1 MRVFISHSSRNNNEA
16 AAVKKWLIENE
27 PSLDNEIFLDFTDTG
42 IEAGQRWKE
51 ALRQASNRCEAVICL
66 LSQHWENSAHCKAE
80 YLYAEDLRKTI
91 VAARLEPSDNSS
103 ITSEWQ
109 RCDLFAN
116 GSEVETITLE
126 SGESVQFSKDGLQ
139 RLLVGLRALGIGA
152 DYFPWPPPHDPDRPP
167 YRGWAALDRHD
178 AAVFFGRDAQIVRGL
193 DALRGMRVAGVE
205 TMLVIQGP
213 SGAGKSAFL
222 RAGLLPRLYKDDRR
236 FLPLEVI
243 RPERAVLT
251 GDHGL
256 ANAIC
261 EVRKR
266 VGLDGPE
273 LGDIRRACTPG
284 NAEQLQGWLEEARQA
299 AKTRLVAPDPQQA
312 APTLVLPLDQA
323 EELFQ
328 ITSTSEADPFLSI
341 VADLLRCRDGVVP
354 TLLLVVTI
362 RADSYEPLHSAPQLA
377 GVGSRSF
384 NDLKEMPPGQFKE
397 VIEGPAKR
405 ASDAG
410 LPLTI
415 EPALT
420 EQLMKDAPT
429 ADGLPLLALTLE
441 RLCTE
446 YGGDGDLTLDEYTR
460 MGGLKRIVQTEV
472 DKILGDDPELR
483 KARLEILREA
493 FVPSLAS
500 INLDSSRPGRRI
512 ARLKDLPPESHELI
526 DAFVEKRLLV
536 RKKLRGEV
544 YIEVALESLLR
555 QWKEL
560 AGWLRTESQDLKF
573 AERIRLLAKDW
584 RERGS
589 LDSDLA
595 LRGTRLVEAE
605 KLAAKGHYFNGW
617 NDPANDYLKACR
629 RRENE
634 MVEEEQRRRDRELVA
649 AREQQETAQRH
660 ATQMG
665 RSRMRFVIATAAAA
679 VVAIVAIGGFAYAVD
694 SKNKANKQFHEATA
708 MRLVFEAGDML
719 TGVRNEGDF
728 RALQQLLAAP
738 HVAPPGDSAWL
749 FEAVV
754 ARRDMRKL
762 IQTNAKV
769 TSVAAS
775 PAGDRFATGSF
786 DGTVRVWNTATG
798 KPEGA
803 ATKSDHGSVWSVA
816 FTGEKI
822 AIGSNDD
829 TIQIWDPAT
838 GESTTLGVP
847 KADTPVRSL
856 AVSSDGKRLVS
867 GSTDGAMRVWDV
879 QEELQVGDDID
890 TGPSELM
897 SVAINGRTIAT
908 GSEDGTV
915 QQWDLDKWTRT
926 GVPMNAHAGP
936 VWSVAFSPL
945 GDRIAAAGAGDSV
958 LVWYTADATRAPTR
972 IPHSDGVWTV
982 AFSPS
987 GERIVTGG
995 TDDAVRVWD
1004 VQGDNIVGA
1013 RLLGHGGD
1021 VKGVTFAG
1029 EGLVSVS
1036 DDRTVRIWNTPELHP
1051 AIRSGASPDLKVVSL
1066 AFPGEQIVSATENG
1080 TVQVWDR
1087 SGRPTERSF
1096 SVESGG
1102 RSAPVFRSDGTVLA
1116 SATTDGT
1123 VRLWSAVDGRP
1134 TSPAIAVAPGEIAA
1148 LAFHGERIAARG
1160 GDDGAL
1166 RQWNS
1171 AAGTPEGDPIPLG
1184 EKAVSALAFS
1194 SDGRR
1199 LVIAESGG
1207 AVSVRDAASG
1217 TPITTVS
1224 MNGDEDANF
1233 HDRKVTSVAFS
1244 PQGSHIVTGAAGD
1257 DSVRVWNAQTGAL
1270 IGEPITGHQKD
1281 VTSVAFSPDGRYIVS
1296 GAQDTTVRVWDVNT
1310 QRPVGPPL
1318 TVFRGVTS
1326 VAVSPDGRIIV
1337 AGLNDGTI
1345 RTWPGPAVWSAQLCD
1360 KLTHTMNPEQWA
1372 DWVAASIDYEP
1383 VCEGL
1388 QAQPDNNGS

>member
-1 MRVFISHSSRNNNEA
+1 VRVFISHSSRNNNEA

-27 PSLDNEIFLDFTDTG
+27 PSLENEIFLDFTDTG

-66 LSQHWENSAHCKAE
+66 LSPHWENSAHCKAE

-116 GSEVETITLE
+116 GSEVETVTLD
-126 SGESVQFSKDGLQ
+126 SGHSVQFSKDGLQ
-139 RLLVGLRALGIGA
+139 RLLVGLRALGMGT
-152 DYFPWPPPHDPDRPP
+152 DYFPWPPEHDPDRPP

-273 LGDIRRACTPG
+273 LGDIRRACTPDK
-284 NAEQLQGWLEEARQA
+284 AEQLQAWLEEARQA
-299 AKTRLVAPDPQQA
+299 AKARLIAPDPQQA
-312 APTLVLPLDQA
+312 APTLVLPLDQG

-341 VADLLRCRDGVVP
+341 VADLLRCRDGVAP

-405 ASDAG
+405 ATDAG

-441 RLCTE
+441 RLCAE

-472 DKILGDDPELR
+472 DKILGDDQELR
-483 KARLEILREA
+483 KARLDILREA

-560 AGWLRTESQDLKF
+560 AGWLRIESQDLKF

-584 RERGS
+584 RDRGS

-595 LRGTRLVEAE
+595 LRGTRLLEAE
-605 KLAAKGHYFNGW
+605 KLAAKGHYFTGW

-634 MVEEEQRRRDRELVA
+634 LVEEEQ
-649 AREQQETAQRH
+649 QRH
-660 ATQMG
+660 AKELDAAERHAAQMG
-665 RSRMRFVIATAAAA
+665 RSRMRFVIATAVA
-679 VVAIVAIGGFAYAVD
+679 VVVALAAIAGGWLAVD
-694 SKNKANKQFHEATA
+694 LKGKQDKQFHEATA

-719 TGVRNEGDF
+719 TGARNEGDF

-775 PAGDRFATGSF
+775 TNGDRFATGSV
-786 DGTVRVWNTATG
+786 DGTVRVWNTTTG
-798 KPEGA
+798 QPEGA
-803 ATKSDHGSVWSVA
+803 AFKTDHGSVWSVA
-816 FTGEKI
+816 FAGEKI
-822 AIGSNDD
+822 VIGSNDD
-829 TIQIWDPAT
+829 TIQIWDPAA
-838 GESTTLGVP
+838 GESTLLGAP
-847 KADTPVRSL
+847 TANTPVRSL
-856 AVSSDGKRLVS
+856 AVSSDGKHIVS
-867 GSTDGAMRVWDV
+867 GSTDGTVRVWDAE
-879 QEELQVGDDID
+879 EELQVGDDIG
-890 TGPSELM
+890 TGASELM
-897 SVAINGRTIAT
+897 SVAVSGQTVAT

-915 QQWDLDKWTRT
+915 QQWDLKGSRI
-926 GVPMNAHAGP
+926 GLPMNAGTGA

-945 GDRIAAAGAGDSV
+945 GDLIAAAGAGDNV
-958 LVWYTADATRAPTR
+958 LLWHAADGARPPTR

-987 GERIVTGG
+987 GDRIVTGG
-995 TDDAVRVWD
+995 TDDAVRLWD
-1004 VQGDNIVGA
+1004 VQGDNIIGA

-1029 EGLVSVS
+1029 DGLVSVS

-1051 AIRSGASPDLKVVSL
+1051 AVRSGPSSDLKVVSL
-1066 AFPGEQIVSATENG
+1066 AFPGEQIVSATANG
-1080 TVQVWDR
+1080 TVQAWDR
-1087 SGRPTERSF
+1087 SGKPTERSF
-1096 SVESGG
+1096 AVESGA
-1102 RSAPVFRSDGTVLA
+1102 RSSPVFSSDGSALA
-1116 SATTDGT
+1116 SATSKGT
-1123 VRLWSAVDGRP
+1123 VRIWSAIDGRP
-1134 TSPAIAVAPGEIAA
+1134 RSPAIAASPGDIAA
-1148 LAFHGERIAARG
+1148 LVFRGERIAARG
-1160 GDDGAL
+1160 SDDDAL
-1166 RQWNS
+1166 RQWDLTE
-1171 AAGTPEGDPIPLG
+1171 GTLEGEPIPLG
-1184 EKAVSALAFS
+1184 DNAVSALAFS
-1194 SDGRR
+1194 SDGRS
-1199 LVIAESGG
+1199 LVVAEDGG
-1207 AVSVRDAASG
+1207 AVSVRDVASG
-1217 TPITTVS
+1217 APITSTP
-1224 MNGDEDANF
+1224 MNGDDDANL
-1233 HDRKVTSVAFS
+1233 DERKVTSVAFS
-1244 PQGSHIVTGAAGD
+1244 RDGRYLVTGAGGD
-1257 DSVRVWNAQTGAL
+1257 DSVRVWNAQTGKL
-1270 IGEPITGHQKD
+1270 IGEPIAGHQRN
-1281 VTSVAFSPDGRYIVS
+1281 VTSVAFSPDGRYIAS
-1296 GAQDTTVRVWDVNT
+1296 GAEDTTVRVWDATT

-1318 TVFRGVTS
+1318 TVFRGVTT
-1326 VAVSPDGRIIV
+1326 VAFSPDGHHIV
-1337 AGLNDGTI
+1337 AGLTDGTI
-1345 RTWPGPAVWSAQLCD
+1345 RIWPGPEMWSAELCA
-1360 KLTHTMNPEQWA
+1360 KLTRTMNRQQWA
-1372 DWVAASIDYEP
+1372 NWVAEEIDYEP

-1388 QAQPDNNGS
+1388 EAQPDNNGS